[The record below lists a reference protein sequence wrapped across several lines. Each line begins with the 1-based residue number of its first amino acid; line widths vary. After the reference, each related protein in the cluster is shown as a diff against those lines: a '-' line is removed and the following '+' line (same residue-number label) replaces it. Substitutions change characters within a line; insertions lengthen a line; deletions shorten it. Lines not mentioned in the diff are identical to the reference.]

1 MQKLKIKDI
10 VMVALISALYLILYT
25 VSGMGTM
32 IIGPMGHAI
41 SPGLCGLITGS
52 IFFFITRKIGKF
64 GQFMIMQ
71 AICMVIFS
79 IMGAGYLPW
88 VITSML
94 GALVADLIA
103 SRENSPALWKVI
115 VASGIFHVGQAFG
128 SIIPSMFFMESYR
141 DEWISRGQTPEAMD
155 EMIKYTS
162 GAMGIVST
170 VIVFVLA
177 AVGVLIGYLIL
188 RKHFEKKDVPA
199 VA

>member
-1 MQKLKIKDI
+1 
-10 VMVALISALYLILYT
+10 
-25 VSGMGTM
+25 
-32 IIGPMGHAI
+32 
-41 SPGLCGLITGS
+41 
-52 IFFFITRKIGKF
+52 
-64 GQFMIMQ
+64 
-71 AICMVIFS
+71 MVIFS

-103 SRENSPALWKVI
+103 SRENSPALWKVVI
-115 VASGIFHVGQAFG
+115 ASGIFHVGQAFG

-199 VA
+199 MA

>member
-71 AICMVIFS
+71 AICMIIFS

-88 VITSML
+88 LITSML
-94 GALVADLIA
+94 GALVADIIA
-103 SRENSPALWKVI
+103 SRENSPALWKVVI
-115 VASGIFHVGQAFG
+115 ASGVFHVGQAFG

-141 DEWISRGQTPEAMD
+141 NEWISRGQTPEAMD

-188 RKHFEKKDVPA
+188 RKHFEKKDVPVMA
-199 VA
+199 

>member
-103 SRENSPALWKVI
+103 SRENSPALWKVVI
-115 VASGIFHVGQAFG
+115 ASGVFHVGQAFG

>member
-103 SRENSPALWKVI
+103 SRENSPALWKVVI
-115 VASGIFHVGQAFG
+115 ASGIFHVGQAFG

-141 DEWISRGQTPEAMD
+141 EEWISRGQTPEAMD

-188 RKHFEKKDVPA
+188 RKHFEKKDVPVMA
-199 VA
+199 

>member
-103 SRENSPALWKVI
+103 SRENSPALWKVVI
-115 VASGIFHVGQAFG
+115 ASGIFHVGQAFG

-177 AVGVLIGYLIL
+177 SVGVLLGYLIL

-199 VA
+199 MA

>member
-103 SRENSPALWKVI
+103 SRENSPALWKVVI
-115 VASGIFHVGQAFG
+115 ASGIFHVGQAFG

-199 VA
+199 MA